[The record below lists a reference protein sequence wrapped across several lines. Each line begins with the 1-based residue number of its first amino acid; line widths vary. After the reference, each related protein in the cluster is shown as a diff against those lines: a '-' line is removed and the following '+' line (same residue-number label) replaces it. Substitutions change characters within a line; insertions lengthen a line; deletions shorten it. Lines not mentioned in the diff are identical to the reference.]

1 MLGRYADA
9 ADEAVGVLFQFFDD
23 RGHLDGFW
31 AGAEYRE
38 DLFHEW
44 VGLGCV

>member
-1 MLGRYADA
+1 
-9 ADEAVGVLFQFFDD
+9 VLFQFFDD